1 MSNQENKKR
10 ISETYVTRNERTF
23 ETRLLFLY
31 DLFSEPY
38 EQIQIM
44 TSCVKYKLDTSLD
57 EYLWA
62 LHKVDWAIK
71 GKDPMKLL
79 KKVDG

>member
-1 MSNQENKKR
+1 
-10 ISETYVTRNERTF
+10 
-23 ETRLLFLY
+23 
-31 DLFSEPY
+31 
-38 EQIQIM
+38 M

>member
-1 MSNQENKKR
+1 MSNQENEKR
-10 ISETYVTRNERTF
+10 ISETYVNRNERTF

-38 EQIQIM
+38 EPIEIM

-57 EYLWA
+57 EYL
-62 LHKVDWAIK
+62 
-71 GKDPMKLL
+71 
-79 KKVDG
+79 